1 MRKNKIVLIIL
12 STLFVIVIAFI
23 GTFVLWWNG
32 AFDKFIVREIV
43 SYEENGYTLIFQ
55 QLGDPQWPFGSTEVR
70 LILKNQQGKVIS
82 KYDTSI
88 QDDGANAGERNIA
101 SVEWLSDKVIV
112 VLQASEM
119 QDREIVIPF
128 EAEVYENQRQEIY
141 NPVKTVF
148 KLPARDF
155 FAFICVFYLLRR
167 QNPG

>member
-70 LILKNQQGKVIS
+70 LILKNQQGKIIN

-101 SVEWLSDKVIV
+101 LVEWFEDRVIV
-112 VLQASEM
+112 ILCASEM
-119 QDREIVIPF
+119 KDREITF
-128 EAEVYENQRQEIY
+128 S
-141 NPVKTVF
+141 F
-148 KLPARDF
+148 KSE
-155 FAFICVFYLLRR
+155 
-167 QNPG
+167 

>member
-70 LILKNQQGKVIS
+70 LILKNQQGKVIN
-82 KYDTSI
+82 KCDTSI

-101 SVEWLSDKVIV
+101 SVEWFEDRVIV
-112 VLQASEM
+112 ILCASEM
-119 QDREIVIPF
+119 EDREIIISF
-128 EAEVYENQRQEIY
+128 ESE
-141 NPVKTVF
+141 
-148 KLPARDF
+148 
-155 FAFICVFYLLRR
+155 
-167 QNPG
+167 

>member
-70 LILKNQQGKVIS
+70 LILKNQQGKIIN

-88 QDDGANAGERNIA
+88 QDDGANAGERKIA
-101 SVEWLSDKVIV
+101 SVEWFEDWVIV
-112 VLQASEM
+112 ILCASEM
-119 QDREIVIPF
+119 EDREIIISF
-128 EAEVYENQRQEIY
+128 ESE
-141 NPVKTVF
+141 
-148 KLPARDF
+148 
-155 FAFICVFYLLRR
+155 
-167 QNPG
+167 

>member
-70 LILKNQQGKVIS
+70 LILKNQQGKIIN

-101 SVEWLSDKVIV
+101 SVEWFEDRVIV
-112 VLQASEM
+112 ILCASEM
-119 QDREIVIPF
+119 ENREIIISF
-128 EAEVYENQRQEIY
+128 ESE
-141 NPVKTVF
+141 
-148 KLPARDF
+148 
-155 FAFICVFYLLRR
+155 
-167 QNPG
+167 